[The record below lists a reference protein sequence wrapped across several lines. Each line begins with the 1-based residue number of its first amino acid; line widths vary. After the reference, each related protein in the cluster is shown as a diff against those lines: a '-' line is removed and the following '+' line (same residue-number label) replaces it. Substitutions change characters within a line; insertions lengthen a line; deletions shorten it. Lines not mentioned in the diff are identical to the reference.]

1 MVLRASEVR
10 KIREEMTEKMEDKYG
25 KMLGELRESV
35 VGTEG
40 LLQAQK
46 TEISQLKGLFLSLFL
61 AERVR
66 SDWFRAAVQA
76 WWPRK
81 RPT

>member
-1 MVLRASEVR
+1 MR

-35 VGTEG
+35 VDTEG

-46 TEISQLKGLFLSLFL
+46 TEISQLKGSVLSC
-61 AERVR
+61 
-66 SDWFRAAVQA
+66 S
-76 WWPRK
+76 
-81 RPT
+81 